1 MLKDNFAFI
10 ANYLWRES
18 IKNLNTH
25 LSENELKNFSNNDYY
40 YLTTIYYLKKPNFSE
55 IAEALGLTKPA
66 ISIIIKKLTKMDLI
80 EKKQSDEDRRIY
92 YVNLTE
98 KGKKIVEGDEELYSK
113 FDLLI
118 KSLLKDDNQY
128 GIVDDLLGK
137 IVFKLEENRTLD

>member
-1 MLKDNFAFI
+1 
-10 ANYLWRES
+10 
-18 IKNLNTH
+18 
-25 LSENELKNFSNNDYY
+25 
-40 YLTTIYYLKKPNFSE
+40 
-55 IAEALGLTKPA
+55 
-66 ISIIIKKLTKMDLI
+66 MDLI